1 MLAKV
6 SSNVPSIIIPFSE
19 KNFIH
24 PYLSLRFGNIFLNVD
39 VVFLLA
45 EFRPAPAPLTD
56 KLPRKCPPVTATA
69 AFVHSKRSL
78 SSLAVESGS
87 RISHGLQQDRVLSK
101 ELEQQK
107 SKDEETTTGKLVNN
121 NPQRLYR

>member
-6 SSNVPSIIIPFSE
+6 STN
-19 KNFIH
+19 
-24 PYLSLRFGNIFLNVD
+24 LSLFLS
-39 VVFLLA
+39 FFEIATSSFLA
-45 EFRPAPAPLTD
+45 EFRPATAPLTD

-87 RISHGLQQDRVLSK
+87 RISHGSQQDRILSK
-101 ELEQQK
+101 ESEQK
-107 SKDEETTTGKLVNN
+107 SKDEETKIGKLVNN
-121 NPQRLYR
+121 NIQRLYR